1 MTERIKKAVISY
13 SNEYAVT
20 ITLKPSMYHMTA
32 VMQRNA
38 IQGIINSFTA
48 AVKMSVICELTKS
61 FNIHLHGTI
70 KVNRDALNKS
80 VKGKSP
86 EHQIHDLF
94 RNIKDI
100 GFVCVKPIDDY
111 PHWQQ
116 YCLKNYKLT
125 KDELNENPVI
135 RDDNEFFPVW
145 MLHKLEYETEGQA
158 SE

>member
-38 IQGIINSFTA
+38 IQGIINSITDIRI
-48 AVKMSVICELTKS
+48 SVICELTKS

-70 KVNRDALNKS
+70 KVPMGGK
-80 VKGKSP
+80 KSP
-86 EHQIHDLF
+86 EHKINDIF

-111 PHWQQ
+111 PHWQA
-116 YCLKNYKLT
+116 YCLKQYKLT
-125 KDELNENPVI
+125 KMELNEHPVI
-135 RDDNEFFPVW
+135 RDDNELFPAF